1 MKNDQRILAVLAV
14 ATALLA
20 GCAVGPDYRRPDVE
34 TPAAFKEGQGD
45 WVKAAPA
52 DALERG
58 PWWQLFDDPA
68 LNDLAARVEV
78 DNQNVAM
85 AVARYGQARA
95 ILAEQR
101 ASLFPTV
108 NLGGSATR
116 AGGTTST
123 RSGTSYQY
131 SIGASWEPDVW
142 GRLRRTVEGAR
153 AGEQASA
160 ADLQAA
166 KLSAQ
171 GELATSYI
179 NLRQVDVARTLQANT
194 ITSYE
199 RSLRITQNRYDAG
212 IAARTDVLQAQTQ
225 LANAQ
230 GDLLT
235 LERQRATLEHAI
247 AVLVGRAPANFN
259 LPVRVADVGVVP
271 DVPLE
276 LPSTLLQR
284 RPDIAGA
291 ERRVAQ
297 ANAQI
302 GVEQSGY
309 FPSLTLT
316 GNAGA
321 AAASISDLFS
331 VSARAWSLGASLAQT
346 VFDAGATR
354 ARIEAAQAA
363 HDEAAASYRQTVLA
377 AFQDVED
384 QLVATRLLRDQ
395 LVFRQQASTAAD
407 LVEQQVLNRYQVG
420 QVNYTDV
427 VVAQVAALN
436 ARVALVQATANRQV
450 AAVALIQSL
459 GGGWHGL

>member
-101 ASLFPTV
+101 ESLFPTV